1 MNPWEYLNYSCN
13 QSYILWSGLSICNQW
28 HQGEHWELLILI
40 SLFCSYCWLTWLES
54 DFCWR
59 TLLTTWS
66 KLPFRHIER
75 QTGGDIRER
84 EHYKIGLVGD
94 VSSHH
99 HQARSPTTRFVQT
112 RNICQDRET
121 GVDRC
126 FAGAF
131 QFSKRKSALYSFFS
145 RGGGEFKVVNST
157 QQLGAYYMMLCGC
170 FSVYQAGKYTPRY
183 DSRGVC
189 VHVFVV
195 VVGIGEYYCDH
206 PIDHLTNSH
215 PILERW
221 IGNWHQKHANLSHEG
236 NLITMPYAKDEGVGC
251 GDGERL

>member
-1 MNPWEYLNYSCN
+1 MAWVRLLLKNTFDNLVKIALPS
-13 QSYILWSGLSICNQW
+13 
-28 HQGEHWELLILI
+28 HWETDRGWYTRAGTLQDR
-40 SLFCSYCWLTWLES
+40 T
-54 DFCWR
+54 CWR
-59 TLLTTWS
+59 RFVT
-66 KLPFRHIER
+66 
-75 QTGGDIRER
+75 
-84 EHYKIGLVGD
+84 
-94 VSSHH
+94 HH

-131 QFSKRKSALYSFFS
+131 QFSKRKSALYSFFP

>member
-28 HQGEHWELLILI
+28 HQAVSTENCWFWKVCFAHILGSNGLSQTFAEEHFWQPGQNCPSVTLGWYTRAGTLQDR
-40 SLFCSYCWLTWLES
+40 T
-54 DFCWR
+54 CWR
-59 TLLTTWS
+59 RFVT
-66 KLPFRHIER
+66 
-75 QTGGDIRER
+75 
-84 EHYKIGLVGD
+84 
-94 VSSHH
+94 HH

-131 QFSKRKSALYSFFS
+131 QFSKRKSALYSFFP